1 MGVSLFFILSG
12 FVLSLPYTGA
22 WEACPASQAHM
33 DGKLQMQCYQ
43 TTHSR
48 RAPPLGGRRR
58 NEDGG
63 GYRFFET
70 EASVEYP
77 RRIGLR
83 GPDTSRIGRRGNETP
98 LNGVRSEMDNAGT
111 LFVIIRAG

>member
-1 MGVSLFFILSG
+1 
-12 FVLSLPYTGA
+12 
-22 WEACPASQAHM
+22 M

-48 RAPPLGGRRR
+48 RAPPLSGRRAMKTAVDT
-58 NEDGG
+58 E
-63 GYRFFET
+63 FFET

-77 RRIGLR
+77 RRIGLH

-111 LFVIIRAG
+111 LFVIIRAQHFTG